1 MNVRFPRLEDYI
13 HYYFDVY
20 ASLTCAD
27 STGANQQDRYAT
39 LWFSEVVPVTS
50 TTKPQRSP
58 RLPHPRGRVLLLGNS
73 HRRHIKKYR
82 QFCQVGS
89 VNGMWAG
96 IRK

>member
-1 MNVRFPRLEDYI
+1 
-13 HYYFDVY
+13 
-20 ASLTCAD
+20 
-27 STGANQQDRYAT
+27 
-39 LWFSEVVPVTS
+39 
-50 TTKPQRSP
+50 
-58 RLPHPRGRVLLLGNS
+58 LGNS